1 MEKTNQAI
9 CSFFIIFLIIRIV
22 QIAIFG
28 SSAYKELINYI
39 SSFNYNEL
47 NTIIKYVLSYSIILF
62 LIIISFFSHII
73 QNVMFS
79 FFNLIFIA
87 ISKIFKKLHVIIW
100 LIVIGIIT
108 FLFVIIDITRLGMYF
123 L

>member
-9 CSFFIIFLIIRIV
+9 CSFFIIFLIVRIV

>member
-9 CSFFIIFLIIRIV
+9 CSFFIIFLIVRIV

-108 FLFVIIDITRLGMYF
+108 FLL
-123 L
+123 